1 MNKRQKKKH
10 FKKALRLSIISFELA
25 EKYLQWKHLTYYEFN
40 KVSIHA
46 NRR

>member
-10 FKKALRLSIISFELA
+10 FKYALKLAIFSFELA

-40 KVSIHA
+40 TVSIYPT
-46 NRR
+46 RK